1 MLDEEK
7 VRDLFEEKYEDRL
20 GLSYQDWV
28 QEAPQTEDEAYARM
42 EVINDE
48 LEQTEDKYQEATGD
62 EKWELNEYRERLRNE
77 YALIEEMFGLESHD
91 E

>member
-1 MLDEEK
+1 MIDEEK
-7 VRDLFEEKYEDRL
+7 IKDLFEEKYEDRL
-20 GLSYQDWV
+20 GLSYRDWL
-28 QEAPQTEDEAYARM
+28 EHSPQTEEEAYARL

-48 LEQTEDKYQEATGD
+48 LDQTEEKYQEALGD
-62 EKWELNEYRERLRNE
+62 EKWELGDYRERLRNE